1 MKTIEIKVKGK
12 IYERVISALQQFD
25 SEDLQI
31 LEEGRNQHYLKK
43 QLLKLESGDAEFVTM
58 SELEQLLEKRIQE
71 YEG

>member
-43 QLLKLESGDAEFVTM
+43 QLLELESGDAEFVTM